1 MNCELNHHRYTIETR
16 IGSKWIFKRK
26 PQTTNRREQK
36 NRRTDEQTNSNSNLH
51 LQNFDVSVE
60 NVKEWKHERETN
72 RQTKND
78 KHVVWTF
85 VKVTEMII
93 SGFNG
98 MPGKWNGFSRRR
110 CAHIN
115 VIFGKWF
122 FFSSSSSVAAQPS
135 SVATC
140 AATRFTNSSHVAAR
154 AVRVCGRA
162 WHTVTS
168 RRISS
173 N

>member
-93 SGFNG
+93 SGFNE

-122 FFSSSSSVAAQPS
+122 FFLIFFLSRCSAVTRRHMRCDSIYELIACGCACGACLRACLTHCDI
-135 SVATC
+135 AT
-140 AATRFTNSSHVAAR
+140 H
-154 AVRVCGRA
+154 
-162 WHTVTS
+162 
-168 RRISS
+168 
-173 N
+173 